1 MVHSQLVK
9 QITQLQVSKS
19 MAVEYRLSENINA
32 TVAAILP
39 IWTNV
44 KMKRL

>member
-32 TVAAILP
+32 TIAAILP
-39 IWTNV
+39 I
-44 KMKRL
+44 